1 MKAVR
6 VLSLATL
13 VLAGACF
20 RSSPRLETRTFALH
34 YLTQGEVDQLLHP
47 YVDFERPDAK
57 GAMTSTGS
65 TVTVR
70 ETRDNLDRIARV
82 LAQYDRPQ
90 PSVRLHF
97 QIIQADGAARTDSS
111 IRDVE
116 AVLKSLFR
124 FRGYSLVAEG
134 VVSGSQHSN
143 TQQTL
148 AGRGGPYSLW
158 TSIQQVSGTGDSGVV
173 HLQVQLRFPRQ
184 PWQSFETSVGVPVGK
199 TAVLGNVTGST
210 TTSALILTVRP
221 DLVTN

>member
-13 VLAGACF
+13 VLAGACI

-34 YLTQGEVDQLLHP
+34 YLSQGEVDQLLHP
-47 YVDFERPDAK
+47 YVDFERPGAK
-57 GAMTSTGS
+57 GAMTATGS

-70 ETRDNLDRIARV
+70 ETSDNLDRIARV

-90 PSVRLHF
+90 PSVRLDF
-97 QIIQADGAARTDSS
+97 KIIRADGEARADPS

-116 AVLKSLFR
+116 TVLKSLFR
-124 FRGYSLVAEG
+124 FRGYALVA
-134 VVSGSQHSN
+134 SGMVTGAEH
-143 TQQTL
+143 TRTDQTL
-148 AGRGGPYSLW
+148 TGSGGPYRLGAV
-158 TSIQQVSGTGDSGVV
+158 IYQISGTGDSAIV
-173 HLQVQLRFPRQ
+173 HLEVELRFPG
-184 PWQSFETSVGVPVGK
+184 PGGSFSTTVGVPVGK

-210 TTSALILTVRP
+210 TSSALILTVRP